1 MTHSGGQGDGRW
13 GGSPVPLLVG
23 RNKMMAIKEK
33 VDFFFFSSFL
43 NIHFCVFLCIDLH
56 ALAGNRL
63 CSWCMSRAV
72 GEEVAARGWVPVCD
86 P

>member
-33 VDFFFFSSFL
+33 VDFFFFLLFL
-43 NIHFCVFLCIDLH
+43 TYISVYSY
-56 ALAGNRL
+56 A
-63 CSWCMSRAV
+63 
-72 GEEVAARGWVPVCD
+72 
-86 P
+86 